1 MNRNPSAF
9 TIGTLSREG
18 DCGVDTIR
26 YYERRGLMPQVA
38 RSPGGHRLYR
48 DAHLRRLR
56 LIRRSRALGLSLE
69 QIRTII
75 EGAEQNALGCDRARE
90 LLSAQIQTVR
100 ARILEFRRL
109 ERNLNRMLAACAD
122 ATSRNCHVLETAL
135 ADEKPLAGARCC
147 PTPAAGERG
156 EEHALCRSRTGNG
169 TGAGIRGRG

>member
-1 MNRNPSAF
+1 
-9 TIGTLSREG
+9 
-18 DCGVDTIR
+18 
-26 YYERRGLMPQVA
+26 MPQVA

-90 LLSAQIQTVR
+90 LLSAQIETVR

-122 ATSRNCHVLETAL
+122 ATSRNCQVLETAL
-135 ADEKPLAGARCC
+135 ADENPAARVRCC
-147 PTPAAGERG
+147 PTPAVRRRG
-156 EEHALCRSRTGNG
+156 EGRALRQGRTGNG
-169 TGAGIRGRG
+169 TGGGIRGRG